1 MTRNP
6 DLITGSDEPRRL
18 NYCKSFASWPSATD
32 DFGTN
37 RALTAAIAGAD
48 DAMSSALASYRRLRF
63 RRWAMI
69 AALGAL
75 ALAAAS
81 IDLVT
86 GPSALS
92 ASQVLA
98 GLFDPS
104 SLTSSEAAIVWQVRL
119 PYALMALLVGA
130 ALSLAGA
137 EMQTILDNPMASPF
151 TLGVSSA
158 ASFGASLAI
167 VLGLG
172 ISFTGW
178 ASDWAVSLNAF
189 VFAFGAMMLLQA
201 VSRLRGA
208 GAQTLVLF
216 GIALVFAFNA
226 LTSLVQFLSSQ
237 EALQQLVFWTMGSL
251 SRATWSNVAV
261 LAAVLAVVL
270 PFSLRAARALT
281 ALRLGEDRAGSFG
294 VDVGRLRFVSLL
306 RISLLAG
313 TAVAFVGAIGFIG
326 LVGPHI
332 ARMLLGEDH
341 RYLLP
346 GSILTGA
353 VIMSLASALSK
364 SLVPGVLMPVGI
376 VTAMIGVP
384 IFLFLIFRQGAR
396 AA

>member
-1 MTRNP
+1 MGRADSASATEAGAGDVLDAYRRTRAR
-6 DLITGSDEPRRL
+6 RRL
-18 NYCKSFASWPSATD
+18 TIV
-32 DFGTN
+32 
-37 RALTAAIAGAD
+37 ALAAIA
-48 DAMSSALASYRRLRF
+48 L
-63 RRWAMI
+63 
-69 AALGAL
+69 L
-75 ALAAAS
+75 ALI
-81 IDLVT
+81 IDMTT
-86 GPSALS
+86 GPSGLRFGDVMS
-92 ASQVLA
+92 
-98 GLFDPS
+98 GLFDPD
-104 SLTSSEAAIVWQVRL
+104 SLTPSQRAIIWQVRL

-172 ISFTGW
+172 IPFAGW
-178 ASDWAVSLNAF
+178 ASDWMVSLNAF
-189 VFAFGAMMLLQA
+189 LFAFAAMLLLQA

-261 LAAVLAVVL
+261 LAAVLLLVV
-270 PFSLRAARALT
+270 PFSLRTARALT

-294 VDVGRLRFVSLL
+294 IDVARLRFVSLL

-332 ARMLLGEDH
+332 ARMMLGEDH

-346 GSILTGA
+346 GSILTGG

-364 SLVPGVLMPVGI
+364 SLVPGTLMPVGI

-384 IFLFLIFRQGAR
+384 IFLFLIFRQGLR
-396 AA
+396 RP